1 MNPNQH
7 DSFLQTADWL
17 QERDL
22 PAALILVET
31 LEPAGGKETVIF
43 PPTYARRGGEHPYT
57 ITTVRTDL
65 PPEAAAEKG
74 HEANVCDLDSVG
86 SQANRM
92 EPAFRS
98 APGNPLA
105 DLVPQVTIQAV
116 KPAKEA
122 TLTTPAEAAGFV
134 QASLLDASH
143 RIADGAVRF
152 AEGLADKADAAI
164 HALRL
169 DGNAGPLAKLAPTSL
184 VFGFWDSR
192 ASQYKFPRLVSS
204 TIRATN
210 VSPLKRSAQFDP
222 VLDPLEIGLKGA
234 PAPGQPADAD
244 AAAEPAAAKSGE
256 GDAKLSEFGL
266 DSAPAVDSHGGVRVY
281 GKIVRRTEINLV
293 ALRALAVV
301 RDGEVDEEKSLT
313 LRRYLLGLAL
323 VAARFQTAYNLR
335 AGCLLVGAADTPP
348 EARLV
353 RPDGRREEFA
363 WEFEAAFDFA
373 RAAAEAFGV
382 EAQNEPFKFQTEN
395 VREALKGKAAA
406 KAAKAAKK
414 AK

>member
-1 MNPNQH
+1 MNPTQY
-7 DSFLQTADWL
+7 DPLLRSADWL

-22 PAALILVET
+22 PVALTLVET
-31 LEPAGGKETVIF
+31 LEPAGGKDAVIF
-43 PPTYARRGGEHPYT
+43 QPTYARRGGEHPYA
-57 ITTVRTDL
+57 ITTVRTDM

-92 EPAFRS
+92 EPAFKPDAS
-98 APGNPLA
+98 KVGGNPLA
-105 DLVPQVTIQAV
+105 ALVPQVVIKAA
-116 KPAKEA
+116 KPAEPGA
-122 TLTTPAEAAGFV
+122 SV
-134 QASLLDASH
+134 HASLLDASH

-152 AEGLADKADAAI
+152 AGEFVNEADAAI
-164 HALRL
+164 RALRL
-169 DGNAGPLAKLAPTSL
+169 NADAGPLARLAPTSL

-192 ASQYKFPRLVSS
+192 ASQYKFPRIVSS

-210 VSPLKRSAQFDP
+210 VATLKRSAQFDP

-234 PAPGQPADAD
+234 APGQPAAD
-244 AAAEPAAAKSGE
+244 ANAVPISEATPAKPGE

-281 GKIVRRTEINLV
+281 GKIVRRTEVNLV

-301 RDGEVDEEKSLT
+301 EEGKINEEASLK

-323 VAARFQTAYNLR
+323 VAARSQSAYNLR

-348 EARLV
+348 QASSV
-353 RPDGRREEFA
+353 RPDGTRESFSWTFKE
-363 WEFEAAFDFA
+363 AFDFA
-373 RAAAEAFGV
+373 QAAAEAFGV
-382 EAQNEPFKFQTEN
+382 KAGERTFDFQTEK
-395 VREALKGKAAA
+395 VRAALKDKGA
-406 KAAKAAKK
+406 KAPGKK
-414 AK
+414 AKA

>member
-1 MNPNQH
+1 MNSTQH
-7 DSFLQTADWL
+7 DLLLQSADWL

-22 PAALILVET
+22 PVALILVET
-31 LEPAGGKETVIF
+31 LEPAAGKDAIVF
-43 PPTYARRGGEHPYT
+43 PPTYARRGGEHPYA
-57 ITTVRTDL
+57 ITTIRTDM

-92 EPAFRS
+92 EPAFKPDPS
-98 APGNPLA
+98 KPGGNPLA
-105 DLVPQVTIQAV
+105 SLVPQVVIKAA
-116 KPAKEA
+116 KPAEPGA
-122 TLTTPAEAAGFV
+122 SV
-134 QASLLDASH
+134 HASLLDASH

-152 AEGLADKADAAI
+152 ASEFVNEADNAI
-164 HALRL
+164 RALRM
-169 DGNAGPLAKLAPTSL
+169 DADAGPLARIAPTSL

-192 ASQYKFPRLVSS
+192 ASQYKFPRILSS

-210 VSPLKRSAQFDP
+210 VATLKRSAQFDP

-234 PAPGQPADAD
+234 TPGQPAAD
-244 AAAEPAAAKSGE
+244 ANAAPAPDAAKPGE

-301 RDGEVDEEKSLT
+301 ESGKVNEEASLK

-323 VAARFQTAYNLR
+323 VAARFQSAYNLR
-335 AGCLLVGAADTPP
+335 ASCLLVGAPDTPP
-348 EARLV
+348 EASSV
-353 RPDGRREEFA
+353 RPDGTRESFS
-363 WEFEAAFDFA
+363 WTFKEAYDFA
-373 RAAAEAFGV
+373 QAAAEAFGV
-382 EAQNEPFKFQTEN
+382 NAGERTFDFQTEK
-395 VREALKGKAAA
+395 VRAALKDKGA
-406 KAAKAAKK
+406 KAAGKK
-414 AK
+414 AKSA